1 MTNHMAEVA
10 QMLGVE
16 LEEVFKVTDDDSGK
30 YHNYYK
36 FTEKKGIEVSED
48 NVKWEA
54 DTAGTLVLKWL
65 LIGVYQNYYRFSE
78 NNCFETSYD
87 GVEWGT
93 ATVIVLRGILIGVAR
108 IIKLPWKPQ
117 KCAPYYIPCIV
128 AQSEHMYSMFYWN
141 DDNYDKEYYRMGLV
155 RKTPEEA
162 VALTKKMLEAINE
175 Q

>member
-65 LIGVYQNYYRFSE
+65 LIGV
-78 NNCFETSYD
+78 
-87 GVEWGT
+87 
-93 ATVIVLRGILIGVAR
+93 AR
-108 IIKLPWKPQ
+108 IIKLPWRPSRGDV
-117 KCAPYYIPCIV
+117 YYMPSVTSIGKYIKLFWTG
-128 AQSEHMYSMFYWN
+128 SRN
-141 DDNYDKEYYRMGLV
+141 DEGSYQQGLV
-155 RKTPEEA
+155 LKTEKEA
-162 VALTKKMLEAINE
+162 VELAEEMLDVARKKFAMAKEARDND
-175 Q
+175 

>member
-65 LIGVYQNYYRFSE
+65 LIGV
-78 NNCFETSYD
+78 
-87 GVEWGT
+87 
-93 ATVIVLRGILIGVAR
+93 AR
-108 IIKLPWKPQ
+108 IIKLPWKPR
-117 KCAPYYIPCIV
+117 KGEKYYTPYISTQQEGMHVTY
-128 AQSEHMYSMFYWN
+128 YWN
-141 DDNYDKEYYRMGLV
+141 NDDIDIEHYRMGIV
-155 RKTPEEA
+155 CKTPEEA
-162 VALTKKMLEAINE
+162 TALTKKMLEAINE

>member
-65 LIGVYQNYYRFSE
+65 LIGV
-78 NNCFETSYD
+78 
-87 GVEWGT
+87 
-93 ATVIVLRGILIGVAR
+93 AR
-108 IIKLPWKPQ
+108 IIKLPWKPSRGDV
-117 KCAPYYIPCIV
+117 YYMPSVTSIGKYIKLFWTG
-128 AQSEHMYSMFYWN
+128 SRN
-141 DDNYDKEYYRMGLV
+141 DEGSYQQGLV
-155 RKTPEEA
+155 LRTKKEA
-162 VALTKKMLEAINE
+162 VELAEEMLDVARKKFAMANE
-175 Q
+175 RVKNE

>member
-30 YHNYYK
+30 YHNYYR

-65 LIGVYQNYYRFSE
+65 LIGV
-78 NNCFETSYD
+78 
-87 GVEWGT
+87 
-93 ATVIVLRGILIGVAR
+93 AR
-108 IIKLPWKPQ
+108 IIKLPWRPSRGDV
-117 KCAPYYIPCIV
+117 YYMPSVTSIGKYIKLFWTC
-128 AQSEHMYSMFYWN
+128 SRN
-141 DDNYDKEYYRMGLV
+141 DEDSYQQGLV
-155 RKTPEEA
+155 LRTKKEA
-162 VALTKKMLEAINE
+162 VELAEEMLDVARKKFAMAKEARDND
-175 Q
+175 

>member
-16 LEEVFKVTDDDSGK
+16 LGEVFKVTDDDSGK

-65 LIGVYQNYYRFSE
+65 LIGV
-78 NNCFETSYD
+78 
-87 GVEWGT
+87 
-93 ATVIVLRGILIGVAR
+93 AR
-108 IIKLPWKPQ
+108 IIKLPWRPSRGDV
-117 KCAPYYIPCIV
+117 YYMPSVTSIGKYIKLFWTG
-128 AQSEHMYSMFYWN
+128 SRN
-141 DDNYDKEYYRMGLV
+141 DEGSYQQGLV
-155 RKTPEEA
+155 LRTKKEA
-162 VALTKKMLEAINE
+162 VELAEEMLDVARKKFAIAKEARDND
-175 Q
+175 

>member
-65 LIGVYQNYYRFSE
+65 LIGV
-78 NNCFETSYD
+78 
-87 GVEWGT
+87 
-93 ATVIVLRGILIGVAR
+93 AR
-108 IIKLPWKPQ
+108 IIKLPWRPSRGDV
-117 KCAPYYIPCIV
+117 YYMPSVTSIGKYIKLFC
-128 AQSEHMYSMFYWN
+128 SGSRN
-141 DDNYDKEYYRMGLV
+141 DEGSYQQGLV
-155 RKTPEEA
+155 LRTKKEA
-162 VALTKKMLEAINE
+162 VELAEEMLDVARKKFAMAKEARDND
-175 Q
+175 

>member
-16 LEEVFKVTDDDSGK
+16 LGEVFKVTDDDSGK

-65 LIGVYQNYYRFSE
+65 LIGV
-78 NNCFETSYD
+78 
-87 GVEWGT
+87 
-93 ATVIVLRGILIGVAR
+93 AR
-108 IIKLPWKPQ
+108 IIKLPWRPSRGDV
-117 KCAPYYIPCIV
+117 YYMPSVTSIGKYIKLFWTG
-128 AQSEHMYSMFYWN
+128 SRN
-141 DDNYDKEYYRMGLV
+141 DEGSYQQGLV
-155 RKTPEEA
+155 LRTKKEA
-162 VALTKKMLEAINE
+162 VELAEEMLDVARKKFAMTKEARDND
-175 Q
+175 

>member
-65 LIGVYQNYYRFSE
+65 LIGV
-78 NNCFETSYD
+78 
-87 GVEWGT
+87 
-93 ATVIVLRGILIGVAR
+93 AR
-108 IIKLPWKPQ
+108 IIKLPWRPSRGDV
-117 KCAPYYIPCIV
+117 YYMPSVTSIGKYIKLFWTG
-128 AQSEHMYSMFYWN
+128 SRN
-141 DDNYDKEYYRMGLV
+141 DEGSYQQGLV
-155 RKTPEEA
+155 LRTKKEA
-162 VALTKKMLEAINE
+162 VELAEEMLDVARKKFAMAKEARDNG
-175 Q
+175 

>member
-65 LIGVYQNYYRFSE
+65 LIGV
-78 NNCFETSYD
+78 
-87 GVEWGT
+87 
-93 ATVIVLRGILIGVAR
+93 AR
-108 IIKLPWKPQ
+108 IIKLPWRPSRGDV
-117 KCAPYYIPCIV
+117 YYMPSVTSIGKYIKLFWTC
-128 AQSEHMYSMFYWN
+128 SRN
-141 DDNYDKEYYRMGLV
+141 DEGSYQQGLV
-155 RKTPEEA
+155 LRTKKEA
-162 VALTKKMLEAINE
+162 VELAEEMLDVARKKFAMAKEARDND
-175 Q
+175 